1 MLEKTLGEVMEK
13 KDLETNGG
21 KVKDLISDDIK
32 EIDKKTKYME
42 EVERDKIVWLYERS
56 KRG

>member
-21 KVKDLISDDIK
+21 RVKDLISDDIK

>member
-1 MLEKTLGEVMEK
+1 MEK

-21 KVKDLISDDIK
+21 RVKDLISDDIK